1 MTHSSDHMFISKVSF
16 TMMILFIYMLGCS
29 IPVPFASITKS
40 AHQLISNSAFSTA
53 AIISGVNLQR
63 ISLFSVGLNPM
74 MIAML
79 VIQVLVMLRLFYFDT
94 LSQSQIL
101 IIQQIFILIFTI
113 MQSTTIAIGLHVVA
127 NPGLETVAVVI
138 ILTAGSLFTVWLGLM
153 NTKHGIGGTIT
164 LILFNIINMTFPN
177 LIKAINR
184 LTLLANWRFW
194 LVFLCVFSLVICI
207 FWIAFNRAYYAL
219 PLINVSQP
227 STKKPQVMPIG
238 LNMGAMMT
246 YMIGMALLMM
256 PMVIAQNM
264 PNSAFA
270 NVKIVALVSA
280 LLTFFLFYF
289 FTFVQMNPRE
299 QAKNLRNSNN
309 YILGVRPGKPTQRF
323 LTKRLL
329 LVAFPG
335 ALLNAIQLPLG
346 MIALQLL
353 GKYAAFAMI
362 PTTIIMIVMFMTG
375 IRDQM
380 LILLFPTRYNHLMKE
395 ENIK

>member
-1 MTHSSDHMFISKVSF
+1 
-16 TMMILFIYMLGCS
+16 
-29 IPVPFASITKS
+29 
-40 AHQLISNSAFSTA
+40 
-53 AIISGVNLQR
+53 
-63 ISLFSVGLNPM
+63 M